1 MTKDEYLQRKALIEE
16 DRALWNKSRNRF
28 VPGLP
33 VDADAK
39 EFRRKIG
46 SVGSCV
52 DGLVANLLK
61 EQSPFFDEVVEKWA
75 SLFPDIPAV
84 PKQWSDG
91 KLILHVPS
99 SGQLFVV
106 RSKLASIRKTLNTL
120 STAPKKWSVIFK
132 IAR

>member
-1 MTKDEYLQRKALIEE
+1 MTKDEYLQRKVLMEK
-16 DRALWNKSRNRF
+16 DRALWKKSRSRF
-28 VPGLP
+28 IPGLP

-46 SVGSCV
+46 NIGSCV
-52 DGLVANLLK
+52 DGLLANLLK
-61 EQSPFFDEVVEKWA
+61 EQSPFFDEVVEKWS

-84 PKQWSDG
+84 PKQWSEE

-120 STAPKKWSVIFK
+120 STAPKKWTIILK